1 MASHAELVDRY
12 QILRAKSRPIFNALA
27 ESLPK
32 DAIGQVAG
40 RLGIL
45 NGKEILLE
53 TEDELI
59 VLVDIGVFDIRHNGE
74 NAVQRFVREKP
85 PAAGTDEWLIL
96 DAMSRARHSIYQV
109 QRAQP
114 GVGVLFR
121 DMLRDIQ
128 EFVWDVGFS
137 HTARRGALMAARLV
151 SPGEITIT
159 TGAALPVYPAVVKE
173 LLPKLAP
180 YIDPATGLVDFSDPH
195 KASEVAMMII
205 HDCVR
210 AGASASIR
218 YGESSQAARIEQGG
232 TPQLTREK
240 IGRNDPCPCGSAKK
254 YKKCCGKAVSR

>member
-53 TEDELI
+53 TEDE
-59 VLVDIGVFDIRHNGE
+59 
-74 NAVQRFVREKP
+74 P
-85 PAAGTDEWLIL
+85 
-96 DAMSRARHSIYQV
+96 
-109 QRAQP
+109 
-114 GVGVLFR
+114 
-121 DMLRDIQ
+121 
-128 EFVWDVGFS
+128 
-137 HTARRGALMAARLV
+137 
-151 SPGEITIT
+151 
-159 TGAALPVYPAVVKE
+159 
-173 LLPKLAP
+173 
-180 YIDPATGLVDFSDPH
+180 
-195 KASEVAMMII
+195 SEVAMMII